1 MKKIKYLY
9 FITVFVLFA
18 GFASL
23 IPQKA
28 RADFCDVNKLS
39 YAQFGQRSERVKTA
53 QICLI
58 QLGFDIPYGPTGY
71 FGKQTSTA
79 VKQFYLN
86 ILNMDWSSTF
96 GPKGITALKK
106 VVASKTF
113 SKVGDIQKFSSKE
126 EFRYYLAKSQESSAL
141 SLRNRAEDFMP
152 SLAPATLEM
161 GVGGEVQQKA
171 AERVSE
177 TNVQVAGIDEPDII
191 KTDGTRIF
199 FSSEEQ
205 YYRMMKE
212 EPLELLMPEVWDP
225 LPTAKTKI
233 IKAFPPAEL
242 ALENNI
248 DKSGEMLLV
257 KNKKILAI
265 IGSAEINGYDLS
277 DPKNPKNKWTL
288 KFEDNNYLLTSR
300 LFNDKIYLV
309 MKQSI
314 RRTDPCPIKPLSLG
328 GMPITI
334 ECFDIYH
341 PVRPVPVDSSFSAIV
356 LNPETG
362 AIENKI
368 SFIGS
373 SSDSVVY
380 MSKNNLYITYFYQEG
395 YFRIFADALENK
407 MKDLFPS
414 DVIQSIV
421 RLKDYNISENAK
433 LVEIETILERYNNS
447 LTNDERL
454 RLENETEKRFQDYYE
469 ERKRETE
476 KTGIVKINLQDFKIL
491 ANGTSPGYPLNQFS
505 LDEYN
510 DYLRIAVTVGERSL
524 GPVKS
529 ANDVYVLDKD
539 LKIVG
544 AVKDMGLTER
554 IYSARFIGNKGYLVT
569 FRQKDPFYVLDLSD
583 PQNPELKGELKIP
596 GYSSYLEPIS
606 DNMILGVGQEENQVK
621 VSLFDVSSP
630 ENPVEKDKY
639 DLKDY
644 WSEVMTNHRAFLRD
658 DKHQIFFLPGGQG
671 GYVFSY
677 KDDKLSLTK
686 TVSDFAVKRAVY
698 LDDYLYI
705 LSANKI
711 VIFNEI
717 NWEKVKEL
725 DL

>member
-1 MKKIKYLY
+1 
-9 FITVFVLFA
+9 
-18 GFASL
+18 
-23 IPQKA
+23 
-28 RADFCDVNKLS
+28 
-39 YAQFGQRSERVKTA
+39 
-53 QICLI
+53 
-58 QLGFDIPYGPTGY
+58 
-71 FGKQTSTA
+71 
-79 VKQFYLN
+79 
-86 ILNMDWSSTF
+86 
-96 GPKGITALKK
+96 
-106 VVASKTF
+106 
-113 SKVGDIQKFSSKE
+113 
-126 EFRYYLAKSQESSAL
+126 
-141 SLRNRAEDFMP
+141 MP

-205 YYRMMKE
+205 YYRIMKDIRIME
-212 EPLELLMPEVWDP
+212 EGQRQLVAPEIWP
-225 LPTAKTKI
+225 PPQTAKTKI

-314 RRTDPCPIKPLSLG
+314 RRTDPCPLKLFSLG

-630 ENPVEKDKY
+630 ANPVEKDKY
-639 DLKDY
+639 NLKDY